1 MTYPAAWEIFGGKDG
16 SAQQVFIAIPGVK
29 QPVGLIVL
37 EWMDS
42 DVVLD
47 KLDIM
52 TVAYKGS
59 GSFIPRINGLI
70 MSAAAASKKSGW
82 IVGEDI
88 VPSIFYQAHF
98 MNRLDNDTE
107 SLYRIW
113 VETPS
118 KDWVIDENAAEQN
131 EESVLPII
139 GAAVNS
145 VARFKVVPNADLAE
159 EYPDVIVIIDGKEY
173 AGLDI
178 LDEPL
183 SFYMDKD
190 HKVIIDWA
198 HGEVYESF
206 RIVVNR

>member
-1 MTYPAAWEIFGGKDG
+1 MAD
-16 SAQQVFIAIPGVK
+16 
-29 QPVGLIVL
+29 LI
-37 EWMDS
+37 EQ
-42 DVVLD
+42 
-47 KLDIM
+47 
-52 TVAYKGS
+52 
-59 GSFIPRINGLI
+59 
-70 MSAAAASKKSGW
+70 AAAASKKSGW

-190 HKVIIDWA
+190 HKVIIDWV

>member
-1 MTYPAAWEIFGGKDG
+1 MAD
-16 SAQQVFIAIPGVK
+16 
-29 QPVGLIVL
+29 LI
-37 EWMDS
+37 EQ
-42 DVVLD
+42 
-47 KLDIM
+47 
-52 TVAYKGS
+52 
-59 GSFIPRINGLI
+59 
-70 MSAAAASKKSGW
+70 AAAASKKSGW

-98 MNRLDNDTE
+98 MNNRIDNDTE

-118 KDWVIDENAAEQN
+118 KDWVIDENAEEQN

-145 VARFKVVPNADLAE
+145 VARFKVVPNADLVE

-173 AGLDI
+173 SSLDI
-178 LDEPL
+178 LNEPL

-190 HKVIIDWA
+190 HKVVIDWA

>member
-1 MTYPAAWEIFGGKDG
+1 MGD
-16 SAQQVFIAIPGVK
+16 
-29 QPVGLIVL
+29 LI
-37 EWMDS
+37 EQ
-42 DVVLD
+42 
-47 KLDIM
+47 
-52 TVAYKGS
+52 AE
-59 GSFIPRINGLI
+59 
-70 MSAAAASKKSGW
+70 AASKKSGW

-118 KDWVIDENAAEQN
+118 NDWVIDENSEDQN

-145 VARFKVVPNADLAE
+145 VARFQVVPNVGLAL
-159 EYPDVIVIIDGKEY
+159 EYPDVNVIIDGKEY

-178 LDEPL
+178 LNEPL

>member
-1 MTYPAAWEIFGGKDG
+1 MAD
-16 SAQQVFIAIPGVK
+16 
-29 QPVGLIVL
+29 LI
-37 EWMDS
+37 EQ
-42 DVVLD
+42 
-47 KLDIM
+47 
-52 TVAYKGS
+52 AE
-59 GSFIPRINGLI
+59 
-70 MSAAAASKKSGW
+70 AASKKSGW

-118 KDWVIDENAAEQN
+118 KDWVIDENSEDQN
-131 EESVLPII
+131 EDSVLPII

-159 EYPDVIVIIDGKEY
+159 EYPDVNVIIDGKEY